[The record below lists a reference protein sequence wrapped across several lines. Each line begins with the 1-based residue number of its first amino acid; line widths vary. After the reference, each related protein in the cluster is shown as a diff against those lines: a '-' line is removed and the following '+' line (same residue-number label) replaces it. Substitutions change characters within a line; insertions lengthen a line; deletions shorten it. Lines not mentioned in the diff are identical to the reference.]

1 MPSRTSRKRGYTL
14 VEVLVTVTILGI
26 MGVLVIPSLDQT
38 GILKTH
44 AAVRTVISDLTYAQS
59 DALAYQEGRA
69 ILFDADTNSYTLI
82 GVTGTTI
89 DPATDALFNA
99 KGPNQRYEV
108 TLNDP
113 RYGGSHFENID
124 FNNGSLLV
132 FDEMGGPVAAP
143 SSTDLSTG
151 GTVDIVGGDGTR
163 YRLTISA
170 FTGRIRVSQIE
181 DAG

>member
-1 MPSRTSRKRGYTL
+1 MQLRIARQRGYTL

-69 ILFDADTNSYTLI
+69 ILFDEDDNSYTLI
-82 GVTGTTI
+82 GVVGSTI
-89 DPATDALFNA
+89 DPDTDALFNA
-99 KGPNQRYEV
+99 RGPNQRYV
-108 TLNDP
+108 VSLDDS
-113 RYGGSHFENID
+113 RYGGAHFENID

-132 FDEMGGPVAAP
+132 FDELGGPVAAP
-143 SSTDLSTG
+143 SSTELSTG
-151 GTVDIVGGDGTR
+151 GSVDIVGGDGTR
-163 YRLTISA
+163 YRLTVSA
-170 FTGRIRVSQIE
+170 FTGRIRVGQVDE
-181 DAG
+181 D